1 MKWNSHVNYIASK
14 ISQSMGLFMTLRHT
28 LPTDMLL
35 MLHNSLI
42 LHHMLYCLLAWGDD
56 NQNKVSLL
64 QKKSFNDHYV

>member
-1 MKWNSHVNYIASK
+1 
-14 ISQSMGLFMTLRHT
+14 MTLRHT
-28 LPTDMLL
+28 LPTDMLP

-42 LHHMLYCLLAWGDD
+42 LHHMIYCLLAWGDD